1 MFSCSVFH
9 ADSEFRVGFSKKVD
23 LEVDKVQ
30 VLQEGQGQ
38 KLIFFSESESKT
50 ILKIIFGLKKK
61 KKILKFFFS
70 HKGPPC

>member
-38 KLIFFSESESKT
+38 KIFFFSESASKT
-50 ILKIIFGLKKK
+50 ILKFIFGL
-61 KKILKFFFS
+61 
-70 HKGPPC
+70 

>member
-38 KLIFFSESESKT
+38 KIIFFNKNY
-50 ILKIIFGLKKK
+50 LKNHIWFKKK
-61 KKILKFFFS
+61 KKNFEIFFFA
-70 HKGPPC
+70 

>member
-38 KLIFFSESESKT
+38 KLIFFSESASKT

-61 KKILKFFFS
+61 KNFEIFFFA
-70 HKGPPC
+70 

>member
-9 ADSEFRVGFSKKVD
+9 ADSEFHVSFSKKVD

-38 KLIFFSESESKT
+38 KIIFFSESASKT
-50 ILKIIFGLKKK
+50 IFKFIFGLKKK
-61 KKILKFFFS
+61 KNFFAIFFFA
-70 HKGPPC
+70 